1 MKDEL
6 AAGDRVTWMRGN
18 PVTLFDEPV
27 AAEILR
33 VSARSVKIRVWRLK
47 RDGTKV
53 AVTKKVDRSEIS
65 ASSANSPTSA

>member
-6 AAGDRVTWMRGN
+6 AAGDHVTWMREN

-33 VSARSVKIRVWRLK
+33 VFPRNVKIRVWRLK

-65 ASSANSPTSA
+65 PSSASSSTSL

>member
-1 MKDEL
+1 M
-6 AAGDRVTWMRGN
+6 TWMREN

-33 VSARSVKIRVWRLK
+33 VYPRCVKIRVWRLK

-65 ASSANSPTSA
+65 ASTSNSATSA